1 MPFTDVVRFSSSA
14 RSTWGRLA
22 CWAMLLLAV
31 PPAAH
36 GQILSEGA
44 DASSPERGDVRWQ
57 AEAQPTTVRPGE
69 SLMVRLRGT
78 VTDGWHSYALDSPA
92 GRPLSVTFDALP
104 AGLTLQRPLHQSP
117 PTAQYDPNFD
127 AQARYLNGRFAV
139 RAALRVG
146 GDAALG
152 PDTLRASIRYMVCN
166 DQLCMPPQTT
176 SVPVPVTVES
186 GPPRPSLAEARFGDL
201 EPPVSDTASTARPA
215 ETAAADT
222 AAVSAGGDGR
232 RAQGLWGFLL
242 LAAGAGLGA
251 LLMPCLFP
259 MIPLTASY
267 FTKHADGPGETVRL
281 AGVYG
286 LTIIATFTGL
296 GALAAALLG
305 ASGAQIV
312 AANPWVN
319 LAIGG
324 TLVAFALS
332 LLGLYELR
340 LPAGLLN
347 ALNRSSNARGG
358 YVGVVFMALTLT
370 VVSFSCTA
378 PFVGGL
384 LAAAAQGTWLYPVV
398 GMVVFSTV
406 LALPFVG
413 FALFPRGLQQLPDS
427 GHWMHTLKVTFGF
440 VELVAALKFFSNA
453 DLVWGTGL
461 LPRSLVLAFAVVL
474 LGLTGLH
481 LLGKLPLSPGP
492 ADSAEASTG
501 PVRIGAGRLVAAAL
515 VLGVALYMTPGLW
528 GASLGTLDAYLPP
541 RPAPAAVEAGAGGSS
556 SAEAVSQLDWNAD
569 DIDAALDDAEAAG
582 QPLFVDFSG
591 YTCTNCRE
599 MEMNVFPEPV
609 VATHLR
615 TDFALLRLHTDDA
628 EKGPALRRFQREL
641 TGTVAL
647 PTYAIVTPN
656 RRVLAEHRGMASP
669 TTFDAF
675 LETGLERARAE
686 GLGASDPSEA
696 SSPNEIVGD

>member
-1 MPFTDVVRFSSSA
+1 MPFLDVL
-14 RSTWGRLA
+14 RSCSLFRVPSWGPVGF
-22 CWAMLLLAV
+22 WAVLLLLV
-31 PPAAH
+31 PLTAP
-36 GQILSEGA
+36 GQGVSTGA
-44 DASSPERGDVRWQ
+44 SGGQQGDVQWR
-57 AEAQPTTVRPGE
+57 AEAQPPTVRPGE
-69 SLMVRLRGT
+69 HLMVEFRGE
-78 VTDGWHSYALDSPA
+78 VTDGWYSYALNSPA
-92 GRPLSVTFDALP
+92 GKPLSVTFDAP
-104 AGLTLQRPLHQSP
+104 TEGLTVQRPLHQTSP
-117 PTAQYDPNFD
+117 TSKYDPNFQ
-127 AQARYLNGRFAV
+127 AQARYQTGDFAL
-139 RAALRVG
+139 RAALAV
-146 GDAALG
+146 DSAAARG
-152 PDTLRASIRYMVCN
+152 ADTLRASVRYMVCN
-166 DQLCMPPQTT
+166 DELCMPPRTT
-176 SVPVPVTVES
+176 TVRVPVTIEE
-186 GPPRPSLAEARFGDL
+186 GTPRSSFAEARYGDL
-201 EPPVSDTASTARPA
+201 VPPVADSAAGPPET
-215 ETAAADT
+215 TAAADT
-222 AAVSAGGDGR
+222 AGVSSGGGTQR
-232 RAQGLWGFLL
+232 GQGLWGFLL

-259 MIPLTASY
+259 MVPLTASY
-267 FTKHADGPGETVRL
+267 FTTHADGTGETVRL

-319 LAIGG
+319 LAIGA

-340 LPAGLLN
+340 LPSGVMN

-384 LAAAAQGTWLYPVV
+384 LAAAAQGTWVYPVL

-406 LALPFVG
+406 IAVPFVG
-413 FALFPRGLQQLPDS
+413 FALFPSGLQQLPDS
-427 GHWMHTLKVTFGF
+427 GRWMHTLKGTFGF

-481 LLGKLPLSPGP
+481 LLGKLPLATGP
-492 ADSAEASTG
+492 AAAGEAPAG
-501 PVRIGAGRLVAAAL
+501 PRRIGVGRLGAATL
-515 VLGVALYMTPGLW
+515 FLGLALYMMPGLW
-528 GASLGTLDAYLPP
+528 GASLGTIDAYLPP
-541 RPAPAAVEAGAGGSS
+541 RPASASTQAQAPAPSVTPVA
-556 SAEAVSQLDWNAD
+556 QLDWNAD
-569 DIDAALDDAEAAG
+569 DIDAALADAEAAG
-582 QPLFVDFSG
+582 KPLFVDFSG

-599 MEMNVFPEPV
+599 MEMNVFPEPA
-609 VATHLR
+609 VAAHLR
-615 TDFALLRLHTDDA
+615 EDFALLRLHTDDA

-647 PTYAIVTPN
+647 PTYAIVTPDK
-656 RRVLAEHRGMASP
+656 RVLAEHRGMASP
-669 TTFDAF
+669 AAFDAF
-675 LETGLERARAE
+675 LETGLDAASD
-686 GLGASDPSEA
+686 GLGGG
-696 SSPNEIVGD
+696 GDES

>member
-1 MPFTDVVRFSSSA
+1 MLFLDVLRSFSLVRVPSWMPVGV
-14 RSTWGRLA
+14 
-22 CWAMLLLAV
+22 WAALLLLV
-31 PPAAH
+31 PLVAPA
-36 GQILSEGA
+36 QVLSTSSGSSGA
-44 DASSPERGDVRWQ
+44 GEGDVQWR
-57 AEAQPTTVRPGE
+57 AKAQPATVRPGE
-69 SLMVRLRGT
+69 HLMVELRGE
-78 VTDGWHSYALDSPA
+78 VTDGWYSYALNSPA
-92 GRPLSVTFDALP
+92 GKPLSVTFDALP
-104 AGLTLQRPLHQSP
+104 EGLTVQRPLHQTSP
-117 PTAQYDPNFD
+117 TSKYDPNFQ
-127 AQARYLNGRFAV
+127 AQARYQTGRFAL
-139 RAALRVG
+139 RAALAVG
-146 GDAALG
+146 ETAAPG
-152 PDTLRASIRYMVCN
+152 TDTLRASVRYMVCN
-166 DQLCMPPQTT
+166 EQLCMPPRTT
-176 SVPVPVTVES
+176 AVQVPVTIED
-186 GPPRPSLAEARFGDL
+186 GPSRSSLAEARYGDL
-201 EPPVSDTASTARPA
+201 VPPVADSASGATGK
-215 ETAAADT
+215 TAAADT
-222 AAVSAGGDGR
+222 AAVSSGGGAQ

-267 FTKHADGPGETVRL
+267 FTKHADDTGETVRL

-319 LAIGG
+319 LAIGA

-340 LPAGLLN
+340 LPSGLMN

-384 LAAAAQGTWLYPVV
+384 LAAAAQGTWLYPVL

-406 LALPFVG
+406 IALPFVG
-413 FALFPRGLQQLPDS
+413 FALFPSGLQQLPDS
-427 GHWMHTLKVTFGF
+427 GSWMHTLKVTFGF

-481 LLGKLPLSPGP
+481 LLGKLPLTTGP
-492 ADSAEASTG
+492 AASAEATMR
-501 PVRIGAGRLVAAAL
+501 PTRIGVGRLGAATL
-515 VLGVALYMTPGLW
+515 FLGLALYMTPGLW
-528 GASLGTLDAYLPP
+528 GASLGTIDAYLPP
-541 RPAPAAVEAGAGGSS
+541 RPASASAQAEATAS
-556 SAEAVSQLDWNAD
+556 SATPVAQLDWNAD
-569 DIDAALDDAEAAG
+569 DIDAALADAEAAG
-582 QPLFVDFSG
+582 KPLFVDFSG

-599 MEMNVFPEPV
+599 MEMNVFPEPP
-609 VATHLR
+609 VAAHLR
-615 TDFALLRLHTDDA
+615 EDFALLRLHTDDA

-647 PTYAIVTPN
+647 PTYAIVTPD

-669 TTFDAF
+669 AAFDAF
-675 LETGLERARAE
+675 LETGLDAAPD
-686 GLGASDPSEA
+686 G
-696 SSPNEIVGD
+696 VGDGGDEL